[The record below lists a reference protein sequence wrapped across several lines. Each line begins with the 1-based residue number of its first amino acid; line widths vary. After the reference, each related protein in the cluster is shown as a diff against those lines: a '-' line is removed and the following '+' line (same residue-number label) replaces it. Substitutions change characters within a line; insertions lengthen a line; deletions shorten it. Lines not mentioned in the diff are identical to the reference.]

1 MKKIILLILLAFSF
15 AITFSQT
22 YPVTQ
27 ILGSPQ
33 TLVLSKGGLKADSSL
48 IIPSFTDTNA
58 ANKSTYIK
66 NYPGNI
72 IRAGDQVYVRNA
84 NATKWLIFAQ
94 SGGISGTVTS
104 ISQGYGISNS
114 PNPITTTGTIKVDTS
129 VSGLSGKYVR
139 ILDTSVM
146 LSKYLRKIDTAT
158 LSNRINLK
166 VNISDT
172 SSMLSS
178 YLRKVD
184 TVSLSNRINLKVNVS
199 DTSSMLSPY
208 LRKVDTT
215 NKFVNSITRI
225 PGKDSIIFYV
235 NSNRYAI
242 KDSSGGAGTVTR
254 AVDTIYRT
262 PGKDSIIFTI
272 NGIRRAIKDSL
283 GVGGSGTPGGPTNS
297 LQYNN
302 NGNFGGDANL
312 IYNGNSLGIGN
323 PPSLYSKLVIND
335 TFHSV
340 FNNNDNIPNA
350 NIWLNNVNYGQ
361 NTIFSS
367 INNLN
372 SAKWRSDYF
381 GNSYLVAYAGNHYF
395 LTQSDYGESE
405 IAPKLGLEI
414 INNGD
419 VAIGD
424 SLFWK
429 SSNNRLSINAG
440 TNPNS
445 ALTVN
450 GADGINF
457 KGLPKTNYNY
467 VLAYDSASGQ
477 LGYKTST
484 GGSGTVTKAVDTI
497 YRIPGK
503 DSIIYTINGT
513 RRAMKDSVGKPAGQN
528 YSLQYNNSGTFGGDA
543 KFLYNG
549 SNLFLGD
556 VSSSYSKLCV
566 GDTFTT
572 IQNSY
577 GSSNAQIQLQ
587 NNDFNGA
594 TAIYSEIGGGPVGKW
609 RSDYN
614 GSNYWVAYGGNH
626 YFYTNGDIP
635 DGGTSKLTIFNNGN
649 VAVGDSL
656 FWKSSNNRLSINA
669 GTNPNSALT
678 VNGADGINFKG
689 LPKTNYNYVLAYD
702 SASGQL
708 GYKTSTGGSG
718 TVTRAVDTIYRTPGK
733 DSIIFTI
740 NGIRRAIKDSIGSGG
755 GGGISSYGYFFDK
768 SEQCTDSSTTGQ
780 SILLEIKDTAIANGF
795 HIRSGSKGEIIA
807 DSTGLFNFQI
817 SVQFWG
823 SEDRGP
829 YDASVWMKKNGHV
842 IRDAIKAIKWIDGF
856 AVLTYN
862 NILSINIGDTIEYN
876 WTHAELRDNLAL
888 ICIKPGENKV
898 LLEEEKGASVTL
910 SITPVLGGGGSQD
923 LQSVLNIGHSLI
935 NERNYQGTDAGSG
948 NTGNYVNAFGL
959 EAAKNNSGNDVNAIG
974 TGSAYGNNG
983 NHVNAMGGANNNIGN
998 DVNAFGG
1005 GAAQSNSGSA
1015 VNAFGGSTAQGN
1027 SGSSVNAFGPYAAQN
1042 NSGTLVNAFGTY
1054 AGQGNIFSNVNL
1066 FGQEA
1071 SASDNN
1077 QVVFS
1082 KSAENIVNARIDYN
1096 CIDANH
1102 KYSLPNKDG
1111 YFMNANLPIIINSE
1125 DSNEVYLTNPDNY
1138 EVINLRDDT
1147 YSMLLHFPD
1156 ASNGCLS
1163 NGQRMV
1169 ITNKVIDNNKTGAIQ
1184 LAGNNIFYRGTNIP
1198 VTNIGPGETVEF
1210 LAEVDEN
1217 NNGNWRTITSLPEPA
1232 VTLDMA
1238 TLGSYYIHSNG
1249 TYLITSQSEG
1259 TIYFPAPC
1267 NMQGSKITLIN
1278 IAETDVYNQ
1287 AIESLAPSNC
1297 DKSKIVNANLT
1308 EITVQQLGTSS
1319 TYVAV
1324 GDAWYKISFQSP

>member
-1 MKKIILLILLAFSF
+1 
-15 AITFSQT
+15 
-22 YPVTQ
+22 
-27 ILGSPQ
+27 
-33 TLVLSKGGLKADSSL
+33 
-48 IIPSFTDTNA
+48 
-58 ANKSTYIK
+58 
-66 NYPGNI
+66 
-72 IRAGDQVYVRNA
+72 
-84 NATKWLIFAQ
+84 
-94 SGGISGTVTS
+94 
-104 ISQGYGISNS
+104 
-114 PNPITTTGTIKVDTS
+114 
-129 VSGLSGKYVR
+129 
-139 ILDTSVM
+139 
-146 LSKYLRKIDTAT
+146 
-158 LSNRINLK
+158 
-166 VNISDT
+166 
-172 SSMLSS
+172 
-178 YLRKVD
+178 
-184 TVSLSNRINLKVNVS
+184 
-199 DTSSMLSPY
+199 
-208 LRKVDTT
+208 
-215 NKFVNSITRI
+215 
-225 PGKDSIIFYV
+225 
-235 NSNRYAI
+235 
-242 KDSSGGAGTVTR
+242 
-254 AVDTIYRT
+254 
-262 PGKDSIIFTI
+262 
-272 NGIRRAIKDSL
+272 
-283 GVGGSGTPGGPTNS
+283 
-297 LQYNN
+297 
-302 NGNFGGDANL
+302 
-312 IYNGNSLGIGN
+312 
-323 PPSLYSKLVIND
+323 
-335 TFHSV
+335 
-340 FNNNDNIPNA
+340 
-350 NIWLNNVNYGQ
+350 
-361 NTIFSS
+361 
-367 INNLN
+367 
-372 SAKWRSDYF
+372 
-381 GNSYLVAYAGNHYF
+381 
-395 LTQSDYGESE
+395 
-405 IAPKLGLEI
+405 
-414 INNGD
+414 
-419 VAIGD
+419 
-424 SLFWK
+424 
-429 SSNNRLSINAG
+429 
-440 TNPNS
+440 
-445 ALTVN
+445 
-450 GADGINF
+450 
-457 KGLPKTNYNY
+457 
-467 VLAYDSASGQ
+467 
-477 LGYKTST
+477 
-484 GGSGTVTKAVDTI
+484 
-497 YRIPGK
+497 
-503 DSIIYTINGT
+503 
-513 RRAMKDSVGKPAGQN
+513 
-528 YSLQYNNSGTFGGDA
+528 
-543 KFLYNG
+543 
-549 SNLFLGD
+549 
-556 VSSSYSKLCV
+556 
-566 GDTFTT
+566 
-572 IQNSY
+572 
-577 GSSNAQIQLQ
+577 
-587 NNDFNGA
+587 
-594 TAIYSEIGGGPVGKW
+594 
-609 RSDYN
+609 
-614 GSNYWVAYGGNH
+614 
-626 YFYTNGDIP
+626 
-635 DGGTSKLTIFNNGN
+635 
-649 VAVGDSL
+649 
-656 FWKSSNNRLSINA
+656 
-669 GTNPNSALT
+669 
-678 VNGADGINFKG
+678 
-689 LPKTNYNYVLAYD
+689 
-702 SASGQL
+702 
-708 GYKTSTGGSG
+708 
-718 TVTRAVDTIYRTPGK
+718 
-733 DSIIFTI
+733 
-740 NGIRRAIKDSIGSGG
+740 
-755 GGGISSYGYFFDK
+755 
-768 SEQCTDSSTTGQ
+768 
-780 SILLEIKDTAIANGF
+780 
-795 HIRSGSKGEIIA
+795 
-807 DSTGLFNFQI
+807 
-817 SVQFWG
+817 
-823 SEDRGP
+823 
-829 YDASVWMKKNGHV
+829 MKKNGHV

-1027 SGSSVNAFGPYAAQN
+1027 SGSSVNAFGPYAAQG
-1042 NSGTLVNAFGTY
+1042 NSGSSVNAFGPY